1 MIQEDYAEEVLRL
14 RENKRLLNKTI
25 EKKDKE
31 IKKISYTVAE
41 RDEEI

>member
-1 MIQEDYAEEVLRL
+1 L
-14 RENKRLLNKTI
+14 REHKRLLNKTI

-31 IKKISYTVAE
+31 IKKLGCTVAE